1 MELNKGN
8 NIYGLERGLLIRND
22 DYLIKMNND
31 IYSRN
36 IPDIPLKPNLNVRSV
51 STKTILYPTLDA
63 RNKEKQETKQKYIEY
78 YPETSFAPVYSN
90 GPVKLEKE
98 FINRENELR
107 GQNVPLHSGDL
118 EKLQYIPSVDS
129 SMYRMEIPVPS
140 VNYVQ
145 PFPMLFDRPEF
156 SKHLHKNLID
166 NDIGKGLLN
175 NHTRQQM
182 RNN

>member
-22 DYLIKMNND
+22 DYLKKMNND

-36 IPDIPLKPNLNVRSV
+36 ISDIPLKPNLNVRSV

-63 RNKEKQETKQKYIEY
+63 RNKEKEETKQKYIEY

-118 EKLQYIPSVDS
+118 VKLQYIPSVDS

-145 PFPMLFDRPEF
+145 PFTMLFDRPEF